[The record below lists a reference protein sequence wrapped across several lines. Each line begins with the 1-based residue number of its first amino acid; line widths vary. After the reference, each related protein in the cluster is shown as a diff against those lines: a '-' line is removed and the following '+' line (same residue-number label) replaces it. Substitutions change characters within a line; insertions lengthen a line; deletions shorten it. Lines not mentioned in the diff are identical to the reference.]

1 MNASDTRS
9 ADAMVSRGSAL
20 GIDYRRGDAE
30 RLQCLYGLEAAM
42 DEISGTGEHNGRPIR
57 LGAADHLIA
66 ALPLAATAVAL
77 AGTNRCR
84 KR

>member
-1 MNASDTRS
+1 
-9 ADAMVSRGSAL
+9 
-20 GIDYRRGDAE
+20 
-30 RLQCLYGLEAAM
+30 M